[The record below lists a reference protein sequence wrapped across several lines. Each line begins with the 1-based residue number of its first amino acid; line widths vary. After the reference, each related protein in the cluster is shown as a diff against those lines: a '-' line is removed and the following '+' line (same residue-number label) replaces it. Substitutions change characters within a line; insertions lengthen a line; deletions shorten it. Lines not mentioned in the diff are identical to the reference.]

1 MQTIKK
7 MLSLST
13 RYLDAR
19 NIYPARRTAEDIV
32 AFVLKMSR
40 VDLYLH
46 FDRKILHKEWHACLS
61 YLKRKGGGEPMEH
74 MIRLVEF
81 FQCQIEVTSRVL
93 IPRQETEILLWKACQ
108 YIKGKMPE
116 HAIAWDLCTGSGCLG
131 LGLKKAFPNFTVTL
145 SDISRDCI
153 DLAERNAKK
162 NRLHVSCL
170 VGDLLDPF
178 ENKKAHLIFCNPPY
192 LSQKE
197 FDKLHSGVKD
207 FEPMEA
213 LLGGETGLEFF
224 ERLATLLPQFLY
236 PNGWVFLEI
245 GALQRLDVERIFS
258 QGEWK
263 EMISDKD
270 WSGKDR
276 FIFLQKS

>member
-7 MLSLST
+7 MLYLST
-13 RYLDAR
+13 RYLDER

-61 YLKRKGGGEPMEH
+61 YLKRKGGGEPIEH
-74 MIRLVEF
+74 MIRNVEF
-81 FQCQIEVTSRVL
+81 FQCHIEVTPSVL

-108 YIKGKMPE
+108 YIKKEAPE
-116 HAIAWDLCTGSGCLG
+116 HAIAWDVCTGSGCLG
-131 LGLKKAFPNFTVTL
+131 LGLKKAFPKFTVTL
-145 SDISRDCI
+145 SDISPDCI
-153 DLAERNAKK
+153 DLATRNAKK
-162 NRLHVSCL
+162 NRLDVSCL

-178 ENKKAHLIFCNPPY
+178 KDEKAHLIFCNPPY
-192 LSQKE
+192 LSKRE

-207 FEPMEA
+207 FEPTTA
-213 LLGGETGLEFF
+213 LIAGETGLEFF
-224 ERLATLLPQFLY
+224 ERLSILLPEFLY
-236 PNGWVFLEI
+236 SNGWAFLEI
-245 GALQRLDVERIFS
+245 GSLQRLDIERIFS
-258 QGEWK
+258 DGNWK
-263 EMISDKD
+263 RIISDKD